1 MANKVYNSLIKMAAL
16 TVTLASASC
25 CCCNKGQ
32 KRPAPVVPY
41 KSAPVAKIQQPKPAK
56 YVIKPYRTG
65 EVFGFPIQSNN
76 PLPSDCV
83 VPYYDGTSFPIQTR
97 NPLPR
102 HRNCYFYVRPIY
114 QYYHW

>member
-16 TVTLASASC
+16 TVALASASC

-56 YVIKPYRTG
+56 RVIKPYRTG
-65 EVFGFPIQSNN
+65 EVFKFPIQTQH
-76 PLPSDCV
+76 PLPGNYVAPVNED
-83 VPYYDGTSFPIQTR
+83 DTSFPIQSK
-97 NPLPR
+97 NPLPGNL
-102 HRNCYFYVRPIY
+102 NCWD
-114 QYYHW
+114 YYRW